1 MISSNCEEEYAL
13 TSYFLCSFCSATT
26 RATSAVKLAC
36 QLRKMAAALSVD
48 QSRE

>member
-13 TSYFLCSFCSATT
+13 TSYFLCSFCSATM

-36 QLRKMAAALSVD
+36 HSRKMAAAFSLD